1 MMKLNKQTLEFEFV
15 DTLTCFC
22 GGGGDNDKD
31 DNDSG
36 PSTNPGS
43 RERGRGA
50 EPPAATGP
58 SRPDNNRDNNNDRP
72 SDNQTSGN
80 QGSGNQGSGNQPTP
94 ITAAPTY
101 PDGQNFGLRT
111 TPSIAELEATLDA
124 QLRPSVANFAE
135 LQSPNTFTAT
145 GSAMPPE
152 RVTDM
157 AGTTFNTVTGEII
170 DDIGMNANTGLL
182 FAGMDGPGTMP
193 ETIPEMTLDDG
204 LSTPSTIPAV
214 PSLPISKPPQ
224 RPIVGTPEMGFT
236 DMMLSGAQRPNPAGI
251 QARYGTEAPAVE
263 EFIGTGN
270 QFVPSVIGGLLGTA
284 TDNLMAGTG
293 QPVYFPNT
301 NQIAGTL
308 STGPFGGTVYSGQ
321 QIDGYQ
327 GPYQSLVATPP
338 PEEGGADVVP
348 PQTNPMTGQSQCPD
362 GYIFDDDLQACRMKT
377 RSESAGDTST
387 GTPSSDMYYRRTS
400 LDTAPANTPAGF
412 DFDAANRRFTQS
424 YAYRPSFYNKPMDL
438 TGFTKLL

>member
-1 MMKLNKQTLEFEFV
+1 MKLNKQTFEFEFV

-22 GGGGDNDKD
+22 KGGGDNDKD

-58 SRPDNNRDNNNDRP
+58 SRPDYNPDNNTNRP
-72 SDNQTSGN
+72 SDNQS
-80 QGSGNQGSGNQPTP
+80 SGNQGSGNQPTP

-101 PDGQNFGLRT
+101 PDGQNFGLST

-157 AGTTFNTVTGEII
+157 AGTTFNTVTGEIV

-182 FAGMDGPGTMP
+182 GATGMEDEYDP
-193 ETIPEMTLDDG
+193 
-204 LSTPSTIPAV
+204 
-214 PSLPISKPPQ
+214 
-224 RPIVGTPEMGFT
+224 FT
-236 DMMLSGAQRPNPAGI
+236 
-251 QARYGTEAPAVE
+251 
-263 EFIGTGN
+263 
-270 QFVPSVIGGLLGTA
+270 
-284 TDNLMAGTG
+284 GTG
-293 QPVYFPNT
+293 QTAMDVLNYNLDDQSGPSGR
-301 NQIAGTL
+301 IR
-308 STGPFGGTVYSGQ
+308 PFGGLTREQQANLELRKDFVAQQILANQTQQPSGIPTTNLTGIYTYGNDPDGIVRGYSDFGPELPFLGQTQVYSGF
-321 QIDGYQ
+321 
-327 GPYQSLVATPP
+327 
-338 PEEGGADVVP
+338 GADPFTALNGTENDSGADLVS
-348 PQTNPMTGQSQCPD
+348 PQINPMTGQSQCPD

-377 RSESAGDTST
+377 RSESAGDTNT

>member
-1 MMKLNKQTLEFEFV
+1 MMKLNKQTFEFEFV

-22 GGGGDNDKD
+22 KGGGDNDKD

-80 QGSGNQGSGNQPTP
+80 QGGGNQGSGNQPTP

-101 PDGQNFGLRT
+101 PDGQNFGLST
-111 TPSIAELEATLDA
+111 TPSIAELEAALDA

-145 GSAMPPE
+145 GPALPPE

-157 AGTTFNTVTGEII
+157 AGTTFNTITGEII
-170 DDIGMNANTGLL
+170 DDIGVDANTGLL
-182 FAGMDGPGTMP
+182 GATGMEDEYDP
-193 ETIPEMTLDDG
+193 
-204 LSTPSTIPAV
+204 
-214 PSLPISKPPQ
+214 
-224 RPIVGTPEMGFT
+224 
-236 DMMLSGAQRPNPAGI
+236 
-251 QARYGTEAPAVE
+251 Y
-263 EFIGTGN
+263 
-270 QFVPSVIGGLLGTA
+270 
-284 TDNLMAGTG
+284 AGTG
-293 QPVYFPNT
+293 QTAMILENYDLDDQSGPDGR
-301 NQIAGTL
+301 IR
-308 STGPFGGTVYSGQ
+308 PFGGLTRAQQADLESRDDFVAKNILANQTQQPSGIPTTNLTGIYTFGNDPDGMVRGYSDFGPELPFLGQTQVYSGFGA
-321 QIDGYQ
+321 DPFTALNG
-327 GPYQSLVATPP
+327 T
-338 PEEGGADVVP
+338 ENEGGADVVP

-377 RSESAGDTST
+377 RSESAGDTT
-387 GTPSSDMYYRRTS
+387 TAAPSSDMYYRQTS

-424 YAYRPSFYNKPMDL
+424 YAYRPGFYNKPMDL

>member
-1 MMKLNKQTLEFEFV
+1 MMKLNKQTFEFEFV

-22 GGGGDNDKD
+22 KGGGDNDKD

-58 SRPDNNRDNNNDRP
+58 SRPDYNPDNNTNRP
-72 SDNQTSGN
+72 SDNQS
-80 QGSGNQGSGNQPTP
+80 SGNQGSGNQPTP

-101 PDGQNFGLRT
+101 PDGQNFGLST

-157 AGTTFNTVTGEII
+157 AGTTFNTVTGEIV

-182 FAGMDGPGTMP
+182 GATGMEDEYDP
-193 ETIPEMTLDDG
+193 
-204 LSTPSTIPAV
+204 
-214 PSLPISKPPQ
+214 
-224 RPIVGTPEMGFT
+224 FT
-236 DMMLSGAQRPNPAGI
+236 
-251 QARYGTEAPAVE
+251 
-263 EFIGTGN
+263 
-270 QFVPSVIGGLLGTA
+270 
-284 TDNLMAGTG
+284 GTG
-293 QPVYFPNT
+293 QTAMDVLNYNLDDQSGPSGR
-301 NQIAGTL
+301 IR
-308 STGPFGGTVYSGQ
+308 PFGGLTREQQANLELRKDFVAQQILANQTQQPSGIPTTNLTGIYTYGNDPDGIVRGYSDFGPELPFLGQTQVYSGF
-321 QIDGYQ
+321 
-327 GPYQSLVATPP
+327 
-338 PEEGGADVVP
+338 GADPFTALNGTENDSGADLVS
-348 PQTNPMTGQSQCPD
+348 PQINPMTGQSQCPD

-377 RSESAGDTST
+377 RSESAGDTNT